1 MKVSV
6 GGVVVQE
13 APMKVEMISKEDVV
27 QKVVNFGKVAL
38 PLSFGAGVV
47 NSLSSAKAAAI
58 AFSSKS
64 TLLAVAGTTVTVGTG
79 LADKL
84 QPLIHLVQD
93 LALPVGICT
102 AIWGI
107 IEWMLGNPAGTRKVK
122 SSIIGFVAIFVIPYV
137 FYAVRDGLQGGIV

>member
-6 GGVVVQE
+6 GGVIVQE
-13 APMKVEMISKEDVV
+13 APAVQSKSMQEVVEKVTS
-27 QKVVNFGKVAL
+27 FGKVAL
-38 PLSFGAGVV
+38 PLSLGAGVL
-47 NSLSSAKAAAI
+47 NSLSSAKAAVV

-64 TLLAVAGTTVTVGTG
+64 TLLATTGNAVAVGTG

-102 AIWGI
+102 ATWGV
-107 IEWMLGNPAGTRKVK
+107 IEVMLGNPAGTRKIKNSV
-122 SSIIGFVAIFVIPYV
+122 IGFVAIFIIPYV
-137 FYAVRDGLQGGIV
+137 FYAVRDGLQGGIA